1 MFDVGSTVVTFP
13 SCTRCRSGHLTSVCI
28 IPSRFNLI
36 SRFFQRNN
44 RINQELILAAASEG
58 RRECENLFVY

>member
-13 SCTRCRSGHLTSVCI
+13 SCTRCRSGRLASVSI

-44 RINQELILAAASEG
+44 QELILAAASEG
-58 RRECENLFVY
+58 RRGCERIFVY